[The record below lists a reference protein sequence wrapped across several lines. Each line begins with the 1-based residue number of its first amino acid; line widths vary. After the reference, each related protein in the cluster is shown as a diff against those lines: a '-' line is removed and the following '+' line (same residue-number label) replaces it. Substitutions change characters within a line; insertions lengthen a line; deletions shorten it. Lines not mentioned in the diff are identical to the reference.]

1 MQMEEMMAGTPPM
14 PMCPM
19 AKTCT
24 GMMEKTSFG
33 AFLIGPGL
41 LFIAAGVLI
50 IFVPQVVIWLMAA
63 GSILF
68 GVSLLLVANLMRGA
82 RARRRRGKG

>member
-1 MQMEEMMAGTPPM
+1 MAETPPM

-33 AFLIGPGL
+33 AFLIVPGL

-63 GSILF
+63 ASILF
-68 GVSLLLVANLMRGA
+68 GVTLRLLANLMRGA
-82 RARRRRGKG
+82 RARRRRANG

>member
-1 MQMEEMMAGTPPM
+1 MAETPPM

-24 GMMEKTSFG
+24 GMMEKASFG
-33 AFLIGPGL
+33 AFLMVPGL

-50 IFVPQVVIWLMAA
+50 IFVPQVLIWLMAA
-63 GSILF
+63 ASILF
-68 GVSLLLVANLMRGA
+68 GVAMLLLANLMRGA

>member
-1 MQMEEMMAGTPPM
+1 MAEMMAETPPM

-33 AFLIGPGL
+33 AFLMVPGL

-50 IFVPQVVIWLMAA
+50 IFVPQVLIWLMAA
-63 GSILF
+63 ASILF
-68 GVSLLLVANLMRGA
+68 GVTLMLLANLMRGA

>member
-1 MQMEEMMAGTPPM
+1 MAETPPM

-19 AKTCT
+19 AKTCS

-33 AFLIGPGL
+33 AFLMVPGL
-41 LFIAAGVLI
+41 LFIATGVLI
-50 IFVPQVVIWLMAA
+50 IFGPQDLFWLLAPA
-63 GSILF
+63 SILF
-68 GVSLLLVANLMRGA
+68 GVAMLRLETLRRGA

>member
-1 MQMEEMMAGTPPM
+1 MAQTPPM

-33 AFLIGPGL
+33 AFLIVPGL
-41 LFIAAGVLI
+41 LFIAACVLI

-63 GSILF
+63 ASILF
-68 GVSLLLVANLMRGA
+68 GVALLLVANIMRGA
-82 RARRRRGKG
+82 GARRRRANS

>member
-1 MQMEEMMAGTPPM
+1 MAETPPM

-33 AFLIGPGL
+33 AFLMVPGL

-50 IFVPQVVIWLMAA
+50 IFVPQVLIWLMAA
-63 GSILF
+63 ASILF
-68 GVSLLLVANLMRGA
+68 GLALWLVANFMRGA
-82 RARRRRGKG
+82 RARRRRGNG

>member
-1 MQMEEMMAGTPPM
+1 MAETPPM

-19 AKTCT
+19 AKKCT

-33 AFLIGPGL
+33 AFLIVPGL

-50 IFVPQVVIWLMAA
+50 IFVPQVVIWLITAA
-63 GSILF
+63 SILF
-68 GVSLLLVANLMRGA
+68 GVTLLLLANLMRGP

>member
-1 MQMEEMMAGTPPM
+1 MAETPPM

-19 AKTCT
+19 AKKCT

-33 AFLIGPGL
+33 AFLMVPGL

-50 IFVPQVVIWLMAA
+50 IFVPQVLIWLMAA
-63 GSILF
+63 ASILF
-68 GVSLLLVANLMRGA
+68 GVAMLLLANLRRGA
-82 RARRRRGKG
+82 RARRRRANG

>member
-1 MQMEEMMAGTPPM
+1 MAETPPM

-33 AFLIGPGL
+33 AFLMVPGL

-50 IFVPQVVIWLMAA
+50 IIVPQVLIWLMAA
-63 GSILF
+63 ASILF
-68 GVSLLLVANLMRGA
+68 GVTLMLLANLMRGA